1 MSILGKLFQSGGN
14 PAVLAG
20 LISSDVGQETVNK
33 TIERMLTGGKG
44 PDPYIIRRVEKEPEQ
59 AVRINT
65 DAESLQRKTAPPVSY
80 SYPSD
85 LSQDFRMTLEF
96 MDYQR
101 PTPFI
106 AAKEYRKAFIH
117 LPLPRELYDVHST
130 RVDTRESGMIGAIVD
145 AALTAHAADEMNA
158 SGQEAAGGVRGAQ
171 AASKAA
177 ARAAARGAASG
188 RAVKGILSATLN
200 NENIQRTAEQ
210 LLGAALNPN
219 LSVFFGGPNLREF
232 TLTWEFAPHSPE
244 ESKEIKAIIRQ
255 LRQSSLASMTF
266 ENSVGVLSYP
276 QMCQITMKPDHIKYK
291 KAMLRTVN
299 VNYSSNGIPSFFQ
312 GTKEPTFI
320 QLSITF
326 VELEYFLSEDFGGAT
341 GKDVNDQFVDAGAG
355 LPAATA
361 EALSDLA
368 QGAVGVI
375 GYLFGADTGISN
387 AAADVSAGP
396 ENANE

>member
-33 TIERMLTGGKG
+33 TIEKILTGGRG
-44 PDPYIIRRVEKEPEQ
+44 PDPYIIRRVEKKPEP
-59 AVRINT
+59 AVRVNT

-85 LSQDFRMTLEF
+85 LSQDFRMTFEF

-101 PTPFI
+101 PTPLV

-117 LPLPRELYDVHST
+117 LPLARELYDVHST
-130 RVDTRESGMIGAIVD
+130 RIDTREMGIIGGVAD
-145 AALTAHAADEMNA
+145 AALSTAAQNEVIPA
-158 SGQEAAGGVRGAQ
+158 GGTAAGVAKGAKAVPTGALLRKYRGLLA
-171 AASKAA
+171 
-177 ARAAARGAASG
+177 
-188 RAVKGILSATLN
+188 ATLS
-200 NENIQRTAEQ
+200 NENINRTAEQ

-320 QLSITF
+320 QLSMTF

-341 GKDVNDQFVDAGAG
+341 GKGVSNQLTDAATN
-355 LPAATA
+355 LPAAIGEIAADTA
-361 EALSDLA
+361 AGV
-368 QGAVGVI
+368 GAAI
-375 GYLFGADTGISN
+375 GYLFGGDTGIQ
-387 AAADVSAGP
+387 ADYTKTLEADILKP

>member
-1 MSILGKLFQSGGN
+1 MSILGKLLQSGGN
-14 PAVLAG
+14 PIRLGG
-20 LISSDVGQETVNK
+20 LIGLDFSRGVGER
-33 TIERMLTGGKG
+33 TIEKVLSGGKG
-44 PDPYIIRRVEKEPEQ
+44 PDPYISQRVDTAPEK
-59 AVRINT
+59 AVRIPNDPVDLSKINT
-65 DAESLQRKTAPPVSY
+65 QPVSY

-85 LSQDFRMTLEF
+85 LSQDFRMTFEF

-117 LPLPRELYDVHST
+117 LPLARELYDVHST
-130 RVDTRESGMIGAIVD
+130 RVDTRESGMIGAVVD
-145 AALTAHAADEMNA
+145 AALTSHAAEQMET

-171 AASKAA
+171 AA
-177 ARAAARGAASG
+177 ARAAARGAQSA

-232 TLTWEFAPHSPE
+232 TLTWEFAPHSAE
-244 ESKEIKAIIRQ
+244 ESKEIKGIVRQ

-320 QLSITF
+320 QLSMTF

-341 GKDVNDQFVDAGAG
+341 GKGVNGQFVDAGQG
-355 LPAATA
+355 LPGATTD
-361 EALSDLA
+361 ALADLA
-368 QGAVGVI
+368 AGAVGVV
-375 GYLFGADTGISN
+375 GYLFGADTGITT
-387 AAADVSAGP
+387 AAESAAVGP